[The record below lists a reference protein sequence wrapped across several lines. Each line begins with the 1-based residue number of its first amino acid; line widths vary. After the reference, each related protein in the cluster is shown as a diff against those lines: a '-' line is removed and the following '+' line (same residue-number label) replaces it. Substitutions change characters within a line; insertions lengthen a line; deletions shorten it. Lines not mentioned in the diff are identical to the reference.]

1 VFSSLNV
8 HVFTAQTGVELH
20 YPAWAVSRTTSS
32 ATPWLQASAS
42 SRSYVAVVYGEQSVG
57 QALSQNKIHLRF
69 HRPSQWRVGAYDLS
83 YLYLKL
89 QLETLTRIDA
99 AELHTS

>member
-1 VFSSLNV
+1 MSPSY
-8 HVFTAQTGVELH
+8 TA
-20 YPAWAVSRTTSS
+20 
-32 ATPWLQASAS
+32 
-42 SRSYVAVVYGEQSVG
+42 GEQSVG
-57 QALSQNKIHLRF
+57 QALSQNKSHLRF
-69 HRPSQWRVGAYDLS
+69 HRPSQWRVGAYDLTLS